1 MVPNL
6 GYIRRGSSGHCCSSR
21 PCRRAGSSAVWLC
34 FLAHHV
40 QVVTLKRDGTR
51 GVTMGD
57 PAAVPSDQNG
67 LIRAWPPDHGGGVS
81 AARLDCSSAGGGG
94 GPPPHCPPARFPS
107 SLLPPAHLSNGFQ
120 ARFILR
126 SPQISPSRYHSH
138 HFVFKLK
145 TALGS
150 KRRRPWGSAGLRK

>member
-6 GYIRRGSSGHCCSSR
+6 GYVRGGSSGHCCPSR
-21 PCRRAGSSAVWLC
+21 PCRRAGSSAVWLY
-34 FLAHHV
+34 FLAHRV

-51 GVTMGD
+51 GVAAGD
-57 PAAVPSDQNG
+57 PAAVPPDQNG
-67 LIRAWPPDHGGGVS
+67 LSELCLQTVAVVEVPPIWIAV
-81 AARLDCSSAGGGG
+81 SAGGGG
-94 GPPPHCPPARFPS
+94 GPPPHRPPAGFPS
-107 SLLPPAHLSNGFQ
+107 SLLPPAHLSNGFR

-126 SPQISPSRYHSH
+126 SPQISPSGYHSH